1 MAVTRTHKL
10 LLIATL
16 LLAGSALAVTLLAGA
31 TKYPQ
36 PGDLSAYDAS
46 AEAGA
51 YLAKAGNC
59 VTCHTTENGA
69 PYAGGLEFV
78 TPFGTLYSTNITS
91 DQETGIGGWS
101 FAEFYQSMKQG
112 VRPDG
117 SHLYPAF
124 PYTDFARMTDDD
136 IASLYL
142 YFQTV
147 EPVTQAAPEND
158 LSFPFNQR
166 ELLGGW
172 KLLFHRAQTF
182 QPDVAQSEQWNR
194 GAYLVEGPG
203 HCGACHTPRNLMGA
217 EKESLAFTGGTYMDK
232 VRFGYHRQWSGVNL
246 TNHTTGLAHRSHEDL
261 MQYLQEGVSG
271 NAIVHGPMREVV
283 MNSTRYLSGSDVAAI
298 ATYLK
303 ALPAKA
309 QPAAP
314 APSAAALADGE
325 LVYTVHCG
333 SCHLPSGAGDA
344 GLGVTLAGSP
354 TVQAPDPSSLIN
366 VILYGPHL
374 PPRLSVDRSR
384 MGMFGKKMSDKDIA
398 SVATYVR
405 ASFGNSAG
413 AVTPEQVKV
422 QR

>member
-1 MAVTRTHKL
+1 MTVTRTCKL
-10 LLIATL
+10 FLTAVVLL
-16 LLAGSALAVTLLAGA
+16 GGGALAWGLVA
-31 TKYPQ
+31 TGYPE
-36 PGDLSAYDAS
+36 PRELSSYQAS

-59 VTCHTTENGA
+59 ATCHTTENGA
-69 PYAGGLEFV
+69 PYAGGLEFI
-78 TPFGTLYSTNITS
+78 TPFGVLYSTNITPEP
-91 DQETGIGGWS
+91 ETGIGNWS
-101 FAEFYQSMKQG
+101 FRDFYQSMKRG

-124 PYTDFARMTDDD
+124 PYTDFARMTDED

-142 YFQTV
+142 YLQTV
-147 EPVTQAAPEND
+147 TPVKQSAPVNE
-158 LSFPFNQR
+158 LKFPFSQR
-166 ELLGGW
+166 QLLSGW

-182 QPDVAQSEQWNR
+182 VPDTEQSEAWNR

-203 HCGACHTPRNLMGA
+203 HCGACHTPRNFLGA
-217 EKESLAFTGGTYMDK
+217 EQESLAFTGGIYMDK
-232 VRFGYHRQWSGVNL
+232 VKFGYHRQWSGVNL
-246 TNHTTGLAHRSHEDL
+246 TSHSTGLASWSHEDL
-261 MQYLQEGVSG
+261 MQYLKEGVSG
-271 NAIVHGPMREVV
+271 NAIVHGPMQEVV
-283 MNSTRYLSGSDVAAI
+283 MNSTRHLSDEDIAAM

-303 ALPAKA
+303 SLPANA
-309 QPAAP
+309 QRAAP
-314 APSAAALADGE
+314 APAAETLAAGE

-333 SCHLPSGAGDA
+333 SCHLPGGTGDA

-354 TVQAPDPSSLIN
+354 LVQAPDPSSLIN

-374 PPRLSVDRSR
+374 PPKLSVDRSR

-413 AVTPEQVKV
+413 AVTPEQVTR